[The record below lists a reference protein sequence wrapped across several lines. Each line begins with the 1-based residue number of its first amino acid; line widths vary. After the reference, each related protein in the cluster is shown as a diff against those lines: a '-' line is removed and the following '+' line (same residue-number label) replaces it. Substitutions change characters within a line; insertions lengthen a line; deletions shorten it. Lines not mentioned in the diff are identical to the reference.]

1 MGVSADESFHVGLTP
16 DVVIDAAVALT
27 RESHLLTWSI
37 RDLAR
42 RLGVNPS
49 TIYHHVGGKDLL
61 CRRVVERV
69 AERLVTPDPAL
80 EWQDWFRTLLFEM
93 GPIVMEYPGTA
104 KWILMHGPTVP
115 AILPA
120 MGSGFIPLSRAGF
133 GEHLP
138 RVIALLVNTATTT
151 IAMGD
156 DRLQHEEDGPRDHAA
171 MMRDFERMTIGIPQA
186 EGFARAM
193 IRPFAAGGQASHD
206 ARVAY
211 YRFAI
216 NITITGLETWLTNGM
231 PDLEES
237 TTAP

>member
-1 MGVSADESFHVGLTP
+1 MGVNGDEPFHVGLTP
-16 DVVIDAAVALT
+16 EAVIDAAVELT
-27 RESHLLTWSI
+27 RESHLLGWSI

-69 AERLVTPDPAL
+69 SEKLVTPDPAL
-80 EWQDWFRTLLFEM
+80 EWQDWFRTLLFGM

-115 AILPA
+115 AIMPA
-120 MGSGFIPLSRAGF
+120 MGTGFLPLARAGF
-133 GEHLP
+133 GENTY
-138 RVIALLVNTATTT
+138 RAVALLINTATTT

-171 MMRDFERMTIGIPQA
+171 MMREFERMTAGIPQA
-186 EGFARAM
+186 DGFARAM

-206 ARVAY
+206 ARIAY

-216 NITITGLETWLTNGM
+216 EIAIAGLETWLADGT
-231 PDLEES
+231 PDFGRRPR
-237 TTAP
+237 A